1 MQLPTALLKPPG
13 FNSSAYTTD
22 ISWFRAFCFGDG
34 SNCCRLRVGA
44 GGGAVRAAADDAGD
58 DVAHPRRGGGRF
70 TSRIQLPLWNGCW
83 NGFAGT
89 VAGTVYRI
97 A

>member
-1 MQLPTALLKPPG
+1 M
-13 FNSSAYTTD
+13 
-22 ISWFRAFCFGDG
+22 
-34 SNCCRLRVGA
+34 
-44 GGGAVRAAADDAGD
+44 RAAADDAGD

-83 NGFAGT
+83 NGCWNGFAGT